1 MSEEGR
7 TVPGA
12 MSHSLTIEEYLTSPK
27 AVENVRFLASHVRFD
42 AQGEPIAL
50 NPWPRAFADKHE
62 MLAGFAGQRWVAL
75 WIEHDGEPQCR
86 VYYRPDGERFVVT
99 DLGDAVRALRLRTGL
114 RATAADALQW
124 NLLDG
129 ASGLDV
135 SDGEIAA
142 IDGDTPTVAAPD
154 LPRAICAVL
163 LAANRVANRA

>member
-1 MSEEGR
+1 M
-7 TVPGA
+7 
-12 MSHSLTIEEYLTSPK
+12 
-27 AVENVRFLASHVRFD
+27 
-42 AQGEPIAL
+42 
-50 NPWPRAFADKHE
+50 
-62 MLAGFAGQRWVAL
+62 
-75 WIEHDGEPQCR
+75 
-86 VYYRPDGERFVVT
+86 
-99 DLGDAVRALRLRTGL
+99 RALRLRTGL